1 MYANYPYY
9 VGTYHGSAIAEAD
22 FPRLAARASSYLDSI
37 CNVKDHQDG
46 DAVKMA
52 ACAVA
57 EAWQVNEQGG
67 EVVSESVG
75 RWSKSFASS
84 GKGKSALLWEAA
96 MLYLGPAGLL
106 KAVEWA

>member
-1 MYANYPYY
+1 MYADYPYY
-9 VGTYHGSAIAEAD
+9 VGTYRGSTIAEED
-22 FPRLAARASSYLDSI
+22 FPRLATRASSYLDSI
-37 CNVKDHQDG
+37 CNAGDHQSE

-75 RWSKSFASS
+75 RWSKSFAAS
-84 GKGKSALLWEAA
+84 GKGKGALLWEAA
-96 MLYLGPAGLL
+96 LLYLGPAGIL